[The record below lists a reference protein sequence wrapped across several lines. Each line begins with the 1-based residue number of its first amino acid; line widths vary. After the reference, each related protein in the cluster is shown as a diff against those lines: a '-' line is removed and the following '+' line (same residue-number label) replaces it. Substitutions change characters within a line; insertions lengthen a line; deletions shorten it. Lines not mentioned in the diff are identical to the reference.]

1 MVAGGAVTT
10 FMLGGYNTRNTLVL
24 VQYTSYVTAFVI
36 LPIPLT
42 ANFQIFGILMWLA
55 LFFGGFSLPA
65 LTGILLN
72 SVDEQHRGVA
82 QSIAM
87 FSYNALGY
95 MPAPMVY
102 GLVSSWVD
110 DVDVNEEDNPEV

>member
-1 MVAGGAVTT
+1 
-10 FMLGGYNTRNTLVL
+10 
-24 VQYTSYVTAFVI
+24 
-36 LPIPLT
+36 
-42 ANFQIFGILMWLA
+42 MWLA

-72 SVDEQHRGVA
+72 SVDENHRGVA

-87 FSYNALGY
+87 FTYNALGY

-102 GLVSSWVD
+102 GFVSSFVD
-110 DVDVNEEDNPEV
+110 KYDIDDDQEI